1 MKILGWIF
9 ILIGLVDF
17 VLSFIGLNL
26 TPFFP
31 NALSKF
37 TPIVFGFIGGLLI
50 KNAAKQKESSNK
62 KKLEIFNIFKTKI
75 IDSFISNRIL
85 SLQLEIKL
93 TQNYFLLMVA
103 ELYHFLR

>member
-75 IDSFISNRIL
+75 IELGIYLNKRKKSSNKKKYI
-85 SLQLEIKL
+85 
-93 TQNYFLLMVA
+93 
-103 ELYHFLR
+103 